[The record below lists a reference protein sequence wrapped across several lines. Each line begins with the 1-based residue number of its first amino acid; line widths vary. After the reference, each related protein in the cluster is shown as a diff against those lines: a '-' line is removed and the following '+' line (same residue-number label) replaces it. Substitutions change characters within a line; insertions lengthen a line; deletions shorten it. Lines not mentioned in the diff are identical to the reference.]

1 MPRAPSC
8 LTMARVKTE
17 SQTML
22 YKFKS
27 DAGGDVIM
35 LEPTGRQVLEI
46 IGKGVDAKGILLPD
60 QMPTASAA
68 LEAAISAEEAQ
79 GETADAHEA
88 AAPKRISLRT
98 RAWPLVQLMERS
110 AKAKVPITWGV

>member
-1 MPRAPSC
+1 
-8 LTMARVKTE
+8 
-17 SQTML
+17 ML

-46 IGKGVDAKGILLPD
+46 MGKSVDAKGILLPEH
-60 QMPTASAA
+60 MAAACAA
-68 LEAAISAEEAQ
+68 LEAAVTQEESQ
-79 GETADAHEA
+79 GETVDAAEDKSN
-88 AAPKRISLRT
+88 KRISLRT
-98 RAWPLVQLMERS
+98 RAWPLVTLIERS